1 MGPELAFG
9 KRVTAALK
17 SLGCDVERIENRINA
32 GVPDLL
38 VGVADR
44 FVMVELKR
52 VQHGKT
58 VKISPHQV
66 AFHVRHARKGRP
78 CFVLIHQDE
87 KATRPGGIFLYRG
100 ADSLA
105 VYERGLDVEPLAK
118 WGIKEIDWAELVA
131 HLSGCE
137 TPLKNSIGNESKNG

>member
-9 KRVTAALK
+9 KRVVAALK
-17 SLGCDVERIENRINA
+17 ALGCDVERIENRINA

-38 VGVADR
+38 VGVGDR

-52 VQHGKT
+52 VQHGKG

-78 CFVLIHQDE
+78 CFVLIHHDA
-87 KATRPGGIFLYRG
+87 KLTRPGGIFLYRG
-100 ADSLA
+100 EDAIRL
-105 VYERGLDVEPLAK
+105 YEEGMRVEPLAQ
-118 WGIKEIDWAELVA
+118 WDIKGVDWAELVG
-131 HLSGCE
+131 HLSE
-137 TPLKNSIGNESKNG
+137 AKKE

>member
-38 VGVADR
+38 VGVAER

-52 VQHGKT
+52 VIHGKQ
-58 VKISPHQV
+58 VQLSPHQV
-66 AFHVRHARKGRP
+66 AFHVRHARKNRP
-78 CFVLIHQDE
+78 CFVLIYQDD
-87 KATRPGGIFLYRG
+87 KRTRPGGIFLYRG
-100 ADSLA
+100 ADALA
-105 VYERGLDVEPLAK
+105 VYENGLEVEPLAR
-118 WGIKEIDWAELVA
+118 WGTRDIDWAELVA
-131 HLSGCE
+131 YLSGE
-137 TPLKNSIGNESKNG
+137 DPPLKNSIGSDSKNG

>member
-38 VGVADR
+38 VGIGSR

-52 VQHGKT
+52 VKQGQSVH
-58 VKISPHQV
+58 ISPHQV
-66 AFHVRHARKGRP
+66 AFHIRHSRKSRP
-78 CFVLIHQDE
+78 CFVLIHHDA
-87 KATRPGGIFLYRG
+87 KLSRPGGIFLYRG
-100 ADSLA
+100 EDAIEL
-105 VYERGLDVEPLAK
+105 YEEGVRAEPLAK
-118 WGIKEIDWAELVA
+118 WDIKGIDWQELYD
-131 HLSGCE
+131 HLSE
-137 TPLKNSIGNESKNG
+137 AKKE

>member
-38 VGVADR
+38 IGIGER

-52 VQHGKT
+52 VKHGK
-58 VKISPHQV
+58 VVQISPHQV
-66 AFHVRHARKGRP
+66 AFHIRHSRKGRP
-78 CFVLIHQDE
+78 CFALIHQDA
-87 KATRPGGIFLYRG
+87 KLSRPGGILLFKG
-100 ADSLA
+100 ADAIRL
-105 VYERGLDVEPLAK
+105 YEEGLNVEPLAQ
-118 WGIKEIDWAELVA
+118 WGIKEIDWSELYNILA
-131 HLSGCE
+131 GE
-137 TPLKNSIGNESKNG
+137 DQKEYKK